1 MTEETPRDE
10 REAPSC
16 SLQGRDLQK
25 RLDEIAALG
34 AASLLGQEADGDRQ
48 VLRFRADP
56 ETRRRL
62 EALVAAEAEC
72 CSFLDLALES
82 NGEEIVLTVSA

>member
-1 MTEETPRDE
+1 MTEKTPSAE
-10 REAPSC
+10 STPPTC
-16 SLQGRDLQK
+16 SLQGRDLRE

-34 AASLLGQEADGDRQ
+34 AESLLGQEADGDRQ
-48 VLRFRADP
+48 ILRFRADP

-72 CSFLDLALES
+72 CSFLDLSLQIS
-82 NGEEIVLTVSA
+82 GEEIVLTVSA